1 MKDIVTNLNWAINT
15 IKDKLTFGRDELGA
29 AIARETRAKGVMV
42 EAVKYIEQLEKEN
55 KIMKEELCNE
65 RKCIEKCGDF
75 ETSYDDL
82 CFMSKDCLIKHC
94 ENLRQIARSNQSRK
108 KQTQF

>member
-1 MKDIVTNLNWAINT
+1 MAGSIMHVTKENGEWVTDNREFCDMIENLGDA
-15 IKDKLTFGRDELGA
+15 FEMYEEMRDLIQSLQA
-29 AIARETRAKGVMV
+29 
-42 EAVKYIEQLEKEN
+42 EN
-55 KIMKEELCNE
+55 KIMKEELRNE

-94 ENLRQIARSNQSRK
+94 ENLRQIARSSQSRK
-108 KQTQF
+108 KQDK

>member
-15 IKDKLTFGRDELGA
+15 IKDKLTFGRDGLGA

-55 KIMKEELCNE
+55 KIMKEELLSTKMFCE
-65 RKCIEKCGDF
+65 SLRYSKPDGGDIQIII
-75 ETSYDDL
+75 DDINKV
-82 CFMSKDCLIKHC
+82 FNDIG
-94 ENLRQIARSNQSRK
+94 E
-108 KQTQF
+108 